1 MSKEDKNDIKEMVKI
16 AKQLSKDDPQGFM
29 LVKNTIDTLKARA
42 DLEKLGKEEEW
53 KTSREVK
60 ECGF

>member
-29 LVKNTIDTLKARA
+29 LVKNTIDTLKTRA
-42 DLEKLGKEEEW
+42 DLEKLGKEEE
-53 KTSREVK
+53 
-60 ECGF
+60 